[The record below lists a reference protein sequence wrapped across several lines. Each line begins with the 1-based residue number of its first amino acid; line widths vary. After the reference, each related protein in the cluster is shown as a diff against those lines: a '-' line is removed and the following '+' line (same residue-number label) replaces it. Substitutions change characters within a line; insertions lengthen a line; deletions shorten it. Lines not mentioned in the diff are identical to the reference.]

1 MEFEGAPADE
11 HIPDMVLAERIDDGR
26 YRTHRG
32 LFGNL
37 AKRSRLYPT
46 LVDGRGD
53 VLVELLQPLGHR
65 QLEHIA
71 VRQR

>member
-1 MEFEGAPADE
+1 MTVDIGPIADYSG
-11 HIPDMVLAERIDDGR
+11 ILPSGR
-26 YRTHRG
+26 G
-32 LFGNL
+32 F
-37 AKRSRLYPT
+37 YPT